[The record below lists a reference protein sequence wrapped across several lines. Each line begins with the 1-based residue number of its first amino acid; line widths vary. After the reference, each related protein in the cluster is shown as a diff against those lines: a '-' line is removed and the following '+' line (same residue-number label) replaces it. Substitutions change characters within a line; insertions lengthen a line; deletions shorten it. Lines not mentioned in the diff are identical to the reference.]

1 MVIINTY
8 IYMENKTYRIMK
20 VSDNVT
26 LIDGTMANCYD
37 VKLEDRHLLIDAGT
51 KGSSRKIIAYYKQIQ
66 QIPECILITHYHPD
80 HIGGLKT
87 ITDEFRSKV
96 YVPDNEMD
104 VVLGKSK
111 IIPTKHLLSKF
122 VSKLMKSNPITS
134 AIKVT
139 DLNIN
144 GISFMKTPG
153 HTPGSTSYYL
163 ESDQVLFV
171 GDAVTNRSG
180 KAIINKAFTLDLKM
194 AEKSK
199 ELIFNKKAALILP
212 GHGKPLVGR

>member
-66 QIPECILITHYHPD
+66 QIPEYILITHYHPD
-80 HIGGLKT
+80 HTGGLKA

>member
-1 MVIINTY
+1 
-8 IYMENKTYRIMK
+8 
-20 VSDNVT
+20 
-26 LIDGTMANCYD
+26 
-37 VKLEDRHLLIDAGT
+37 
-51 KGSSRKIIAYYKQIQ
+51 
-66 QIPECILITHYHPD
+66 
-80 HIGGLKT
+80 
-87 ITDEFRSKV
+87 
-96 YVPDNEMD
+96 MD
-104 VVLGKSK
+104 VVLGIHS
-111 IIPTKHLLSKF
+111 IIPTKHLLSNLIT
-122 VSKLMKSNPITS
+122 KLMKSNPITS

-212 GHGKPLVGR
+212 GSRKPLVGR